1 MCIDRIELVDQ
12 TYNEFVKHNKMVT
25 NVSSTKDLQNKTR
38 KNEHQPIIVTSIQK
52 LDRIKEEHKD
62 ILDKKRIVLIFDENH
77 RSTFGQMMS
86 KIKNTFNKKTIIFG
100 FTGTPIFDET
110 YLIHMIF
117 LVKNYIVIP

>member
-1 MCIDRIELVDQ
+1 MDQ

-62 ILDKKRIVLIFDENH
+62 ILDKKRIVLIFDEA
-77 RSTFGQMMS
+77 FIAVLLDKWWAKS
-86 KIKNTFNKKTIIFG
+86 KIPLIKK
-100 FTGTPIFDET
+100 
-110 YLIHMIF
+110 L
-117 LVKNYIVIP
+117 

>member
-1 MCIDRIELVDQ
+1 MSLLKEVSFDVTGSGKTFTSFKTSSLIIDHNLADLVIFVADRIELVDQ

-62 ILDKKRIVLIFDENH
+62 ILDKKELF
-77 RSTFGQMMS
+77 
-86 KIKNTFNKKTIIFG
+86 
-100 FTGTPIFDET
+100 
-110 YLIHMIF
+110 
-117 LVKNYIVIP
+117 